1 MRKQLPILNSTFN
14 IQSQMHI
21 TSEKLKEIV
30 IESGLVT
37 DEDFVIATE
46 ESRRSGQSVANIL
59 IGRGKIPEDYFAEL
73 ISPYYG
79 APIINLRKNEATI
92 RPEVLELIPEVYAKS
107 KNIVLFDYNEKEGR
121 VKVAMLDPFDY
132 DTIEYVRAKLGVW
145 VDAYLTTF
153 QSLRYGLKQYKK
165 NVGINFDQIIS
176 ENVEES
182 LSIVGDG
189 DVAKIAA
196 AVPIVTILDNVI
208 DHASSLNASDIH
220 FEPLEK
226 ELLVRFRID
235 GIMQEIVSLPVTI
248 APVLVARVKI
258 LAGMQ
263 IDEHRMPQDGRFRF
277 DMDDGS
283 AIDVRVNIMP
293 VFHGEKVEMR
303 ILKGAARPLTLKDL
317 GMSDSGVEILY
328 NEIKKPHGMVLVTGP
343 TGHGKTTTLYAI
355 LQILNTPSV
364 NITTIEDPIEYEF
377 PRVNQTQVN
386 PKAGITFANGLRA
399 LLRQNPDIIMIG
411 EIRDNETVEIAIHA
425 ALTGH
430 LVLSSLHT
438 NDSTS
443 ALPRLL
449 DMGAPAFLLSSTINL
464 VIAQRLVRRICTSC
478 TESYVASPEITRL
491 IKAQME
497 LAGNP
502 TGSVP
507 ETLYRGRG
515 CKVCGN
521 SGFQGQ
527 IGIYELFRITDS
539 VRDLILREATVGEVR
554 KKAITDGMESMFED
568 GLDKVE
574 RGVTTIEE
582 ILRVVKE

>member
-1 MRKQLPILNSTFN
+1 
-14 IQSQMHI
+14 MHI
-21 TSEKLKEIV
+21 TKEKLKEIMLD
-30 IESGLVT
+30 SGLVS
-37 DEDFVIATE
+37 DDDFAVAAE
-46 ESRRSGQSVANIL
+46 EARRSGQSIANVL

-73 ISPYYG
+73 VSPYYD
-79 APIINLRKNEATI
+79 APIINLKKEAEAIT
-92 RPEVLELIPEVYAKS
+92 PEVLELIPEVYAKS
-107 KNIVLFDYNEKEGR
+107 KNIVLFSYDKNENRAKL
-121 VKVAMLDPFDY
+121 AMLDPFDY
-132 DTIEYVRAKLGVW
+132 ETIEYVRAKLGVW
-145 VDAYLTTF
+145 VDVFLTTLP
-153 QSLRYGLKQYKK
+153 SLRYGLKQYKK
-165 NVGINFDQIIS
+165 KVGINFDQIIS
-176 ENVEES
+176 ENVEQS
-182 LSIVGDG
+182 LAITGEA
-189 DVAKIAA
+189 DVAKSAA

-208 DHASSLNASDIH
+208 DHAASLNASDIH

-235 GIMQEIVSLPVTI
+235 GIMQEIVSLPKAI
-248 APVLVARVKI
+248 APILVARVKI

-263 IDEHRMPQDGRFRF
+263 IDEHRMPQDGRFHF
-277 DMDDGS
+277 DMEDGG

-293 VFHGEKVEMR
+293 VFNGEKVEMR

-317 GMSDSGVEILY
+317 GVSDHGIEVLF
-328 NEIKKPHGMVLVTGP
+328 NEIKKPHGMILVTGP

-364 NITTIEDPIEYEF
+364 NITTIEDPVEYEF

-386 PKAGITFANGLRA
+386 IKAGITFANGLRA

-438 NDSTS
+438 NDAPS

-449 DMGAPAFLLSSTINL
+449 DMGAPAFLLSSTVNL
-464 VIAQRLVRRICTSC
+464 VIAQRLVRRICASC
-478 TESYVASPEITRL
+478 TESYTASPEIIRL

-497 LAGNP
+497 LSGIP
-502 TGSVP
+502 PSSVST
-507 ETLYRGRG
+507 TLYRGRG
-515 CKVCGN
+515 CRVCGN

-527 IGIYELFRITDS
+527 IGIYEFFRVTDAI
-539 VRDLILREATVGEVR
+539 RELILREATVGEVR
-554 KKAITDGMESMFED
+554 KKAIDDGMVTMFQD